1 MPYEL
6 GKVET
11 IIKPDDGGVISADI
25 KVLAT
30 VSLHRGPTIIA
41 EVDPRIAGEIEEDD
55 HVIVDLPLIPS
66 PNESRPQPKIVKII
80 KDEKLVNRVKAEIEK
95 EPETM
100 VPPVIPGQPTTPP
113 PEDMFG

>member
-11 IIKPDDGGVISADI
+11 IIRPSDEGVVSADQQ
-25 KVLAT
+25 VLAT

-41 EVDPRIAGEIEEDD
+41 EVDPRLAGELEEDD
-55 HVIVDLPLIPS
+55 HVIVDLPLVPS
-66 PNESRPQPKIVKII
+66 PNEARPQPRIVKII
-80 KDEKLVNRVKAEIEK
+80 KDEKLVNRMKAEIEK
-95 EPETM
+95 EPEAV
-100 VPPVIPGQPTTPP
+100 VPAVVPGHPPTPP